1 MSKRIFK
8 KKILALFLSL
18 VLIVGLCNSLG
29 ISFVKANSDDSKPD
43 VTLSVKTDKAEL
55 RPGEEVKVT
64 VSIDSFKS
72 SIEGDTNPLISEYQV
87 AVPIDTDIFEFV

>member
-29 ISFVKANSDDSKPD
+29 ISFVKANSD
-43 VTLSVKTDKAEL
+43 
-55 RPGEEVKVT
+55 
-64 VSIDSFKS
+64 
-72 SIEGDTNPLISEYQV
+72 N
-87 AVPIDTDIFEFV
+87 

>member
-29 ISFVKANSDDSKPD
+29 ISFVKANSDDSNQM
-43 VTLSVKTDKAEL
+43 LL
-55 RPGEEVKVT
+55 
-64 VSIDSFKS
+64 F
-72 SIEGDTNPLISEYQV
+72 PLKLIRQS
-87 AVPIDTDIFEFV
+87 